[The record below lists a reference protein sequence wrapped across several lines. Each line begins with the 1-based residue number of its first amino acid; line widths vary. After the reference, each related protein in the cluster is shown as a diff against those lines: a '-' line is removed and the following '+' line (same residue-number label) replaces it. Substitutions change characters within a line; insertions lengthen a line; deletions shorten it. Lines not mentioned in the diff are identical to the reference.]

1 MPMASF
7 YTPWKHK
14 KTFGFLMFL
23 GGIERDQW
31 HENGLMYVWYFHII
45 IGSKLV
51 KTRWLRSGKLP
62 PCHQITLNAKE
73 TTIDMP
79 VSPSAFNSQL
89 RWNQPPLFDQSQSGS
104 APLITPWPAL
114 VVLLHKKVW
123 IYYII
128 FLIKNISPYSVRMW
142 ENTDHKNSEHGHFS
156 RSVGFVIP

>member
-79 VSPSAFNSQL
+79 VSPSGFNSQL
-89 RWNQPPLFDQSQSGS
+89 RWNQPLWDATALSKRLAFGAVRTGAAWASWFLLRN
-104 APLITPWPAL
+104 LIYLTKLP
-114 VVLLHKKVW
+114 
-123 IYYII
+123 
-128 FLIKNISPYSVRMW
+128 
-142 ENTDHKNSEHGHFS
+142 
-156 RSVGFVIP
+156 